1 MTFQEMKCGNWPWM
15 CRAVF
20 SLYFSRFVADV
31 NVIVNVNVDD
41 FIISVWG
48 WVEEI

>member
-1 MTFQEMKCGNWPWM
+1 M

-31 NVIVNVNVDD
+31 NVNVIVNVNVDD
-41 FIISVWG
+41 FIISV
-48 WVEEI
+48 